1 MWKKKGYSEILDR
14 GKKKK
19 IFRIFLNM
27 RIPPVRKMDERIFS
41 LYKAI

>member
-14 GKKKK
+14 GKKK
-19 IFRIFLNM
+19 IFRIFWNM
-27 RIPPVRKMDERIFS
+27 RIPPVRKMDERMFS